1 MEFVILWV
9 VLSVMAGMYA
19 SSKGLS
25 GFAHFF
31 GSLLFSPL
39 LGFLSAAIASPNK
52 KVIETRLISGGEN
65 KKCPHCAEIIKA
77 EARVCRFCG
86 REVAAAVAPTTS
98 AKPTDAEL
106 RAALRE
112 KLAKLRD
119 SSPSKG
125 ERIGP

>member
-1 MEFVILWV
+1 MELVILWV
-9 VLSVMAGMYA
+9 VLSAMAGMYA

-25 GFAHFF
+25 GIAHFV

-52 KVIETRLISGGEN
+52 KVIETRLISSGEN

-86 REVAAAVAPTTS
+86 REVAAVDPPTAP

-106 RAALRE
+106 RAALKE
-112 KLAKLRD
+112 KLARLGD
-119 SSPSKG
+119 STQSKG
-125 ERIGP
+125 GQ